1 MYKKIV
7 FAIISFFLFTFSVS
21 AAKVDSITIDT
32 LIDAEGNATITEVWQ
47 APMEI
52 NTKDL
57 TRRFYQAKDITIHDI
72 TIRDADNNEY
82 KEVSEWNSK
91 GKYIF
96 KYDDNGFKKSL
107 KFYTTGQVNTYTITY
122 KVDNIISKFDDL
134 YGLNFYFYVSNS
146 SMSTDL
152 FDLYIDSE
160 IKYTQANTAVY
171 ANGKNIRA
179 GFENG
184 KIHVMANDLVR
195 SNKIYVIAALTGINY
210 PKYRVINGTADSI
223 NKRYSSKLV
232 IIDEM
237 ISAAT
242 SRTAKIIFA
251 IFGVLMVIFIIKSLI
266 KRAKGFDEYAGID
279 TYNHKSNLSIN
290 DVPYFDSIPCN
301 GNLYKIA
308 FIGGYYRIYKNRSNL
323 VGALLLKWIYAGY
336 IRIIKDDSKK
346 CLKLIDGPFIN
357 DQLDKDLYDMLVE
370 AASYYQLDNS
380 RLTQYASS
388 HYMRF
393 MTWFNMGFANTLN
406 DEINRGHIK
415 KVKKFKKIIKV
426 MDQSIEEDAVRIL
439 GLKKYL
445 LNFNQVPR
453 QSELTPEAYEYML
466 IIAELLGIG
475 DAYAREI
482 LRKNPDN
489 VMAQQLLDL
498 ESLNYIYKG
507 VYNNAVGP
515 YKQIVRNSRDTVAA
529 DNDTPTYSTTTNNNN
544 NDERHSKL

>member
-7 FAIISFFLFTFSVS
+7 FAFISFFLFIFSAD
-21 AAKVDSITIDT
+21 AAKLDSIM
-32 LIDAEGNATITEVWQ
+32 IDAVVDADGIATVTEVWQ
-47 APMEI
+47 APTEI
-52 NTKDL
+52 NTKEL
-57 TRRFYQAKDITIHDI
+57 TKRFYQAKDIKISDI
-72 TIRDADNNEY
+72 SIKDANNQEY
-82 KEVSEWNSK
+82 QAVDKWDSSA
-91 GKYIF
+91 KYIF
-96 KYDDNGFKKSL
+96 MYEDNGFKKSIR
-107 KFYTTGQVNTYTITY
+107 FFTTGDTNSYIITY
-122 KVDNIISKFDDL
+122 KVEGMITKFNDA
-134 YGLNFYFYVSNS
+134 YALNFYFYVSNS
-146 SMSTDL
+146 SMSVDAL
-152 FDLYIDSE
+152 DVYIDSS
-160 IKYTQANTAVY
+160 IKYNQGNSAVY
-171 ANGKNIRA
+171 ANGKNVKV
-179 GFENG
+179 GYEEG
-184 KIHVMANDLVR
+184 KIHLLDNDLIR
-195 SNKIYVIAALTGINY
+195 SNKVYMIVALSGINY
-210 PKYRVINGTADSI
+210 PKYRVIDSTVEQAH
-223 NKRYSSKLV
+223 KKYSSKLV

-237 ISAAT
+237 ISVVT
-242 SRTAKIIFA
+242 SRTSMTIIGIFA
-251 IFGVLMVIFIIKSLI
+251 GLILLFLIRSII
-266 KRAKGFDEYAGID
+266 RRCKGFDEYAGVE
-279 TYNHKSNLSIN
+279 TYNHKNSLSIN

-301 GNLYKIA
+301 GDLYRIA
-308 FIGGYYRIYKNRSNL
+308 FIGGYYNIYKNRSNL

-336 IRIIKDDSKK
+336 VRIIKDDSKK

-357 DQLDKDLYDMLVE
+357 DQLDKDLYDMLIE

-393 MTWFNMGFANTLN
+393 MTWFNMGYANTLN
-406 DEINRGHIK
+406 DEINRGRIK
-415 KVKKFKKIIKV
+415 KVKKFKSVIKV
-426 MDQSIEEDAVRIL
+426 MDQSIEEDAIRIL

-515 YKQIVRNSRDTVAA
+515 YKQIVRNSRNTVAA
-529 DNDTPTYSTTTNNNN
+529 DETTEEYRKGTH
-544 NDERHSKL
+544 DPKDKERHSKL